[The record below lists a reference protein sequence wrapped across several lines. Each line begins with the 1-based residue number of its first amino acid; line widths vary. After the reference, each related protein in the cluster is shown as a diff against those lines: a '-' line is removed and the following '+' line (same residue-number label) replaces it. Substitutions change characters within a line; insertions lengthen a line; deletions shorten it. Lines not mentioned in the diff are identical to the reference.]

1 MSLTRFLVD
10 ALRDPDLRR
19 RARARPAAAAQH
31 YGLSEATVADYLKYM
46 GEK

>member
-1 MSLTRFLVD
+1 MSLQRLILD

-31 YGLSEATVADYLKYM
+31 YGLSEDRLADYLKMM